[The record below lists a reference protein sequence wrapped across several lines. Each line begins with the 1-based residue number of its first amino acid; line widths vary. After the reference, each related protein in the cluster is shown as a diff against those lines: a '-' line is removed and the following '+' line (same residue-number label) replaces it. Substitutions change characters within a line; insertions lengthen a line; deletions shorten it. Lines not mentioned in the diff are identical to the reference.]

1 MSDPRGGPRDQRIS
15 DWLQYF
21 EDLGIREFYRD
32 RGLPDAVAAQ
42 ESADAGVVARVQAA
56 GTYNSPAAIAATPP
70 PAFPK
75 RPIPGAPAP
84 TPQFVPVE
92 RAASLFEAAERPKND
107 TLEKIREDI
116 GDCTRCKLCEQ
127 RTNIVFGVGNP
138 KAELVFVGEGPG
150 RDEDIQGEPF
160 VGRAGQ
166 LLTQMIEAMGLKRW
180 DVYIC
185 NVVKCRPPE
194 NRLPEKDEIEIC
206 SPFLLRQLDVIKP
219 KVVVALGSCAVQTL
233 LQTKQGITG
242 LRGKFL
248 PFRGTKLM
256 ATYHPAYLLRN
267 PPAKP
272 DVWKDLQLVM
282 KELGLEAPK
291 QKPAAKK

>member
-1 MSDPRGGPRDQRIS
+1 LRVHS
-15 DWLQYF
+15 
-21 EDLGIREFYRD
+21 E
-32 RGLPDAVAAQ
+32 VTAARTELATAQ
-42 ESADAGVVARVQAA
+42 SMAA
-56 GTYNSPAAIAATPP
+56 KPPAATARPVPAKNISPVRTAAPP
-70 PAFPK
+70 
-75 RPIPGAPAP
+75 I
-84 TPQFVPVE
+84 PVE
-92 RAASLFEAAERPKND
+92 RGVSLFEESDKIAD
-107 TLEKIREDI
+107 DSLEKIRADI
-116 GDCTRCKLCEQ
+116 GDCTRCKLCEK

-150 RDEDIQGEPF
+150 RDEDAQGEPF

-166 LLTQMIEAMGLKRW
+166 LLTQMIEAMGLKRS

-206 SPFLLRQLDVIKP
+206 SPFLLRQLDTIKP
-219 KVVVALGSCAVQTL
+219 KIIVALGSCAVQTL
-233 LQTKQGITG
+233 MQTKQGITG
-242 LRGKFL
+242 LRGKFF
-248 PFRGTKLM
+248 PFRGMKLM

-282 KELGLEAPK
+282 AELGLPEPK
-291 QKPAAKK
+291 KKTVKK

>member
-1 MSDPRGGPRDQRIS
+1 MSDPRGPREQQLGE
-15 DWLQYF
+15 WLQYF
-21 EDLGIREFYRD
+21 QDIGIREFYRD
-32 RGLPDAVAAQ
+32 RLATEAGASAALRVHS
-42 ESADAGVVARVQAA
+42 EITGARAEEGSAHAFASKPVVASAR
-56 GTYNSPAAIAATPP
+56 PAAAKNPSGAPLATPII
-70 PAFPK
+70 PA
-75 RPIPGAPAP
+75 
-84 TPQFVPVE
+84 E
-92 RAASLFEAAERPKND
+92 RGASLFEASDKIAD
-107 TLEKIREDI
+107 DSLEKIRGDI
-116 GDCTRCKLCEQ
+116 GDCTRCKLCEK

-150 RDEDIQGEPF
+150 RDEDAQGEPF

-166 LLTQMIEAMGLKRW
+166 LLTQMIEAMGLKRS

-206 SPFLLRQLDVIKP
+206 SPFLLRQLDTIKP
-219 KVVVALGSCAVQTL
+219 KIIVALGSCAVQTL

-242 LRGKFL
+242 LRGKFF
-248 PFRGTKLM
+248 PFRGMKLM

-282 KELGLEAPK
+282 AELGLPEPK
-291 QKPAAKK
+291 KKTVKK

>member
-1 MSDPRGGPRDQRIS
+1 MSDPRGPREQQLG

-21 EDLGIREFYRD
+21 QDIGIREFYRD
-32 RGLPDAVAAQ
+32 RLATEASASAAL
-42 ESADAGVVARVQAA
+42 RVQSEITGARAEAA
-56 GTYNSPAAIAATPP
+56 RAQLMAGKPGVTIGRHSAAKNSPSAPAATP
-70 PAFPK
+70 F
-75 RPIPGAPAP
+75 I
-84 TPQFVPVE
+84 PVE
-92 RAASLFEAAERPKND
+92 RGASLFEASDKIAD
-107 TLEKIREDI
+107 DSLGKIRGDI
-116 GDCTRCKLCEQ
+116 GDCTRCKLCEK

-150 RDEDIQGEPF
+150 RDEDMQGEPF

-166 LLTQMIEAMGLKRW
+166 LLTQMIEAMGLQRS

-206 SPFLLRQLDVIKP
+206 SPFLLRQLDTVKP
-219 KVVVALGSCAVQTL
+219 KIIVALGSCAVQML

-242 LRGKFL
+242 LRGKFF

-282 KELGLEAPK
+282 SELGLPEPK
-291 QKPAAKK
+291 KKTVKK